1 MRASSACIIIWSGAY
16 GRGCC
21 CILGAVGL
29 VLLIACANVANLM
42 LVRATGR
49 SREMGIRAA
58 LGASRWQLVRG
69 LLVEGDR
76 ALGEPARCSGCC
88 SPMQASQIIRA
99 WMPANVPRVA
109 GIGIDWRVLGA
120 TIGTALLTGVTFGL
134 VPALQSS
141 RPDLTTAL
149 KDSGRS
155 STAGRSTQW
164 LRNALV
170 VCELAFAVVLLVGAG
185 LFVGSFVRVMR
196 IDTGFDYRR
205 VLVLNV
211 GVSRGARPV
220 RGSHEARQRLR

>member
-1 MRASSACIIIWSGAY
+1 MSRAS
-16 GRGCC
+16 
-21 CILGAVGL
+21 
-29 VLLIACANVANLM
+29 
-42 LVRATGR
+42 
-49 SREMGIRAA
+49 
-58 LGASRWQLVRG
+58 
-69 LLVEGDR
+69 
-76 ALGEPARCSGCC
+76 
-88 SPMQASQIIRA
+88 QASA
-99 WMPANVPRVA
+99 STGAFSAPRSPRRCV
-109 GIGIDWRVLGA
+109 
-120 TIGTALLTGVTFGL
+120 TGVTFGL

-196 IDTGFDYRR
+196 IDTGFDYHR

-211 GVSRGARPV
+211 GVRVAPGPV
-220 RGSHEARQRLR
+220 RGSHEARQHLR